1 MENRVQPN
9 MPGAAAL
16 VAVAVCLLLLPWLGE
31 TLFYSKGE
39 PREAIVAMSI
49 LDSGDWILP
58 VSYGG
63 DIPYKPPFLAWLIAV
78 FASIF
83 NGGVVNEYVS
93 RLPSALAAVA
103 MVMGG
108 YAWAKRERGA
118 RFAVFF
124 SIVTVCSFEVF
135 RAALACRVDM
145 LVTSCMVGAIYIM
158 YYIREHS
165 PRFKGLWYLASILL
179 LACATMTKGPV
190 GALLPC
196 LIIGVYRLLLRDRFF
211 PTLFKMLGLAVA
223 AFLLPALWYWA
234 AYQRGGAEFYDLMM
248 EENIGRLTGTMSYES
263 HVNPWYYNFMTLAA
277 GLLPWTVLLVAAL
290 FGRRSVHRSPLSP
303 AAVFSICAA
312 VITVAFYCI
321 PASKRSVYLL
331 PAYPFICY
339 GIASLLDAREATA
352 RVVRFFAWF
361 VAVLAVLVPV
371 AVIVVQ
377 FVDIKGLRIEPIPW
391 WRYVFVLAPVG
402 VGIAWFV
409 NRHSP
414 VGHIA
419 VTVWSLF
426 LAYATAVMPSVLNPN
441 SNRAEARHIAEV
453 AKDGDIITLGTP
465 RYYTLGFYLDDRIRQ
480 VPDVAAAATYPVGT
494 VLLVPHDADTTGLH
508 QYYDYELLTKRG
520 SDYRRPIGMAVKK
533 R

>member
-263 HVNPWYYNFMTLAA
+263 HVNPWWYNFMTLAA
-277 GLLPWTVLLVAAL
+277 GLLPWTVLLLVSVSGVKRLIGRPVTNAAL
-290 FGRRSVHRSPLSP
+290 LCV
-303 AAVFSICAA
+303 
-312 VITVAFYCI
+312 TVVVLVVGFYTI

-339 GIASLLDAREATA
+339 GIALILDLRHRSGA
-352 RVVRFFAWF
+352 VRFFAWLT
-361 VAVLAVLVPV
+361 ATLAVVAPLAIVALQIYPLPGLVLDSV
-371 AVIVVQ
+371 
-377 FVDIKGLRIEPIPW
+377 PW
-391 WRYVFVLAPVG
+391 WRYIILAVPFAS
-402 VGIAWFV
+402 GIAWYV

-414 VGHIA
+414 SGHICVAIWSMLFAYVA
-419 VTVWSLF
+419 VG
-426 LAYATAVMPSVLNPN
+426 MPMVLNPK
-441 SNRAEARHIAEV
+441 SDKAVVPQFAEEEV
-453 AKDGDIITLGTP
+453 IYSLGET
-465 RYYTLGFYLDDRIRQ
+465 RFYSLNFYLDDRIR
-480 VPDVAAAATYPVGT
+480 PIASTSDAAELPQGS
-494 VLLVPHDADTTGLH
+494 VLLFEERADTTGLGSGFTVTR
-508 QYYDYELLTKRG
+508 LLDRG
-520 SDYRRPIGMAVKK
+520 ADYRHPVNMAKK
-533 R
+533 KQTE